1 MSIKTVP
8 KTAIKYC
15 MIWMLFALS
24 FPAFSLNAGEVAKL
38 EFRKVPSSTSSTAI
52 LKHGDI
58 LYAAGWKGLKVY
70 RLTNPEKPELI
81 ASDARIIGRQ
91 MALSGNTLYITARE
105 NGLWILD
112 ISKPERPQVL
122 TRFDTV
128 EMATGIAVS
137 GNIVF
142 ITERIYGVEIL
153 DCSNPGKPRHI
164 GFARGGEVQSATIHN
179 NILFGGSWGGGDVHM
194 WNISDL
200 SSPKKTG
207 RLRLDGFGDGVAVQ
221 GNYLYAATGMHAKSG
236 PAAKRANAGHGLEI
250 FDISDLTKIVRT
262 GIIKFPPHKVK
273 YFDGW
278 SVIPDGNTAYVS
290 DTNNGVFIVDVSDK
304 SKPVLVASGKLPDC
318 WGSEECAASLAPGN
332 GVLYVGG
339 TRAGLYLAVW
349 PDAKPVQ
356 TVKDNSVLKESKE
369 ARKDPPG
376 FKRYDLGGQ
385 VRRLCVDG
393 DTLYAACS
401 NLGIRSFRITDDGL
415 LPLKEYPLECS
426 YDVAA
431 RNGRLYSAEGKNGL
445 AVYRIEADG
454 SLKELGRNKIP
465 CSHIRTTS
473 DSRWL
478 ITSCESVSFSVLNVS
493 DPANIT
499 TAFHHQA
506 RTLFYTETA
515 GEQDINGVIPVN
527 CHGTGVVWLDL
538 NGEKPLIKY
547 HHKAFLADQMSAPAG
562 LNGKFIFPTASGYVE
577 IDPVQPEKGIVK
589 SCRIPGIRRPS
600 GTASSDGNT
609 VVFTNRS
616 SGDITTVDFSNPGS
630 PKLLKNRS
638 LSGIPGSPDR
648 AVFWK
653 HRLIIPAGFYGILF
667 ENRQN

>member
-1 MSIKTVP
+1 M
-8 KTAIKYC
+8 
-15 MIWMLFALS
+15 MWMLFMLPALNLTAEE
-24 FPAFSLNAGEVAKL
+24 PTKL
-38 EFRKVPSSTSSTAI
+38 EFRKVPSSASSTAI

-58 LYAAGWKGLKVY
+58 LYAAGWKGLQVY
-70 RLTNPEKPELI
+70 KLTNPEKPELI
-81 ASDARIIGRQ
+81 TSDARIIGRQ
-91 MALSGNTLYITARE
+91 MALSGDILYITARE

-112 ISKPERPQVL
+112 ISKPEQPQVL
-122 TRFDTV
+122 TRFDTA
-128 EMATGIAVS
+128 EMATGIVVS
-137 GNIVF
+137 NNIVF
-142 ITERIYGVEIL
+142 ISERIYGVEIL
-153 DCSNPGKPRHI
+153 DCTNPKTPRHI
-164 GFARGGEVQSATIHN
+164 GFARGGEVQSVTLHN
-179 NILFGGSWGGGDVHM
+179 NTLFGGSWGGGDVQM
-194 WNISDL
+194 WNVSDL
-200 SSPKKTG
+200 SSPKKAG
-207 RLRLDGFGDGVAVQ
+207 RLQLDGFGDGVAVQ
-221 GNYLYAATGMHAKSG
+221 GKYLYAATGMHAKSG
-236 PAAKRANAGHGLEI
+236 PKAKRENAGHGLEI
-250 FDISDLTKIVRT
+250 FDISNLGKIVRT
-262 GIIKFPPHKVK
+262 GIIKFPPHKTK

-304 SKPVLVASGKLPDC
+304 SKPAIIASGKLPDC

-332 GVLYVGG
+332 GVLYAGG
-339 TRAGLYLAVW
+339 TRGGLYLAVW
-349 PDAKPVQ
+349 PDAKAVQ
-356 TVKDNSVLKESKE
+356 PVKDNSVLKESKE
-369 ARKDPPG
+369 ARKEPAG

-385 VRRLCVDG
+385 VRRLFVDG

-401 NLGIRSFRITDDGL
+401 HLGIRSFRITNDGL
-415 LPLKEYPLECS
+415 LPLKTYPLECS
-426 YDVAA
+426 YDIAV
-431 RNGRLYSAEGKNGL
+431 RNGCLYSAEGKNGL
-445 AVYRIEADG
+445 AVYQIEAG
-454 SLKELGRNKIP
+454 GALKELGRSKKP
-465 CSHIRTTS
+465 CTHIRMTS

-478 ITSCESVSFSVLNVS
+478 ITSSGSISFAVLNVS

-506 RTLFYTETA
+506 WTLFYTETA

-547 HHKAFLADQMSAPAG
+547 HHKAFLADQMSAATV

-589 SCRIPGIRRPS
+589 NYRISGIRQPS

-630 PKLLKNRS
+630 PELLKNRS

-667 ENRQN
+667 ENKQNQPLK